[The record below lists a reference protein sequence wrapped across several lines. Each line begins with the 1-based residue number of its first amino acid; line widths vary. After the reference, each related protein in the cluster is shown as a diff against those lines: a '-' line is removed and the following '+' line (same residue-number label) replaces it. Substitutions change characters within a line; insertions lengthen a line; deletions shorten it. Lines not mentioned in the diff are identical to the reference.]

1 MGQAHRGVDVGV
13 ADGTGRERGGADV
26 GDGGRSG
33 GADGLAAD
41 DGVELRDR
49 VVPCGVSGTGAWSA
63 RTTPRTCS
71 SRRPSLLRA
80 LFPAVMIHGSPP
92 PGTPRIGL
100 AVRV

>member
-1 MGQAHRGVDVGV
+1 MGAMQGWGRLTV
-13 ADGTGRERGGADV
+13 ALMSALPTVLAGKRGGADV

-63 RTTPRTCS
+63 RTTPR
-71 SRRPSLLRA
+71 
-80 LFPAVMIHGSPP
+80 
-92 PGTPRIGL
+92 IGL

>member
-13 ADGTGRERGGADV
+13 ADGTGGADV

-49 VVPCGVSGTGAWSA
+49 VGALQRGRNRAWSA
-63 RTTPRTCS
+63 RTRPRTCS

-80 LFPAVMIHGSPP
+80 PFPAVMIHGSPP